1 MSTPTYLG
9 AAQPAPSDG
18 NGLLGRLGTYLSGSG
33 TPAYVGTGQPAP
45 TSNGSLLRPATPAY
59 AAAPVRVPSTDV
71 GPATDATTVAESV
84 SASCTDACPI
94 DPEALASGHIAIV
107 IPRKCPP
114 GDVTA
119 K

>member
-45 TSNGSLLRPATPAY
+45 TNGSPLRPATPAY
-59 AAAPVRVPSTDV
+59 AAAPVRVPSTEV
-71 GPATDATTVAESV
+71 APATDAATVADAA
-84 SASCTDACPI
+84 SASCADACPI

-114 GDVTA
+114 GDATA